1 VLPLSI
7 ELPFGVEL
15 LLCVEP
21 PLCVGLSLGG
31 ELLLGVGL
39 PFDVGLLF
47 GVGLPDVQNYHPW
60 SNQKYIKTDLLFET
74 TEAVL
79 PIKLV
84 AKSASMVTA

>member
-15 LLCVEP
+15 LLCV
-21 PLCVGLSLGG
+21 GLPLGG

-60 SNQKYIKTDLLFET
+60 SNQKHIKTDLSFET